1 MLQSALIS
9 GFHYPFSIV
18 IVQDKQI
25 TNSPDISELLLLSSS
40 GRIISLDV
48 GTKRLGVAV
57 CDEMQV
63 TVRTLPIIVRK
74 SWKELLK
81 NVTTLIEEFDAIALV
96 LGLPYNF
103 DGSENEM
110 TADVRR
116 LHRNFSL
123 SLKIPVFMQDERL
136 TSRTASDRL
145 FEQGYNPKEIRRRI
159 DSEAAT
165 IILGEF
171 IELKEALKKK
181 QKNGEL

>member
-1 MLQSALIS
+1 M
-9 GFHYPFSIV
+9 
-18 IVQDKQI
+18 QDKQI
-25 TNSPDISELLLLSSS
+25 TNQPDISELLSVAPK
-40 GRIISLDV
+40 GRIIALDV

-57 CDEMQV
+57 CDEMQI
-63 TVRTLPIIVRK
+63 TVRRLPVIIRR

-81 NVTTLIEEFDAIALV
+81 IVSALIEEFDAIALV

-123 SLKIPVFMQDERL
+123 SLKIPIFMQDERL

-145 FEQGYNPKEIRRRI
+145 YEQGYDPMEIRKRI

-165 IILGEF
+165 IILSEF
-171 IELKEALKKK
+171 IELKEAIRKSLEKTS
-181 QKNGEL
+181 